1 MNADNETDQDV
12 DYEQTGGGG
21 GGGGLK
27 EDTEDCSGS
36 LTRRGTPGS
45 SKSFAPCGKPDWVVV
60 FSAPG
65 HDPVSSE
72 GFSDPHAKVTL
83 NGDWTVTVT

>member
-1 MNADNETDQDV
+1 MNADNQTDQDV

-21 GGGGLK
+21 SGMK

-36 LTRRGTPGS
+36 LARRGTTGS
-45 SKSFAPCGKPDWVVV
+45 SKSFPPCGRPDWVVV

-65 HDPVSSE
+65 HEAVSSE
-72 GFSDPHAKVTL
+72 GFSNPHAKVTL
-83 NGDWTVTVT
+83 NADWTVTVT